1 MSSLCQACVPL
12 CTIFLSGSCEVNY
25 SLFPTLCQ
33 VLVRLLTTLSG
44 SALVRLMLGLCLVQ
58 MSGLIQALVCQA
70 RHFSHMLP
78 IIIIL
83 NDNHFRVQ
91 PSQKIR
97 GNYLLTII
105 IKSRGKSIHLRPCD
119 CDAKNV
125 KAKVQNSE

>member
-1 MSSLCQACVPL
+1 M
-12 CTIFLSGSCEVNY
+12 
-25 SLFPTLCQ
+25 
-33 VLVRLLTTLSG
+33 
-44 SALVRLMLGLCLVQ
+44 
-58 MSGLIQALVCQA
+58 
-70 RHFSHMLP
+70 
-78 IIIIL
+78 IIL

>member
-33 VLVRLLTTLSG
+33 VLVRLLTALSG
-44 SALVRLMLGLCLVQ
+44 SALVRLMLGL
-58 MSGLIQALVCQA
+58 SGSNVRPYSGSCQA

-97 GNYLLTII
+97 GNY
-105 IKSRGKSIHLRPCD
+105 
-119 CDAKNV
+119 
-125 KAKVQNSE
+125 

>member
-33 VLVRLLTTLSG
+33 VLVRLLTALSG
-44 SALVRLMLGLCLVQ
+44 SVLVRLMLGLCLVQ
-58 MSGLIQALVCQA
+58 MSGLIQALV
-70 RHFSHMLP
+70 
-78 IIIIL
+78 IIIL